1 MVEQPRW
8 NVIIAPEAIKRLM
21 KIPNPDRR
29 RLLGAIDALHSGPSG
44 DIKPLKGREE
54 WRLRVGSWRII
65 MQIDE
70 RSKIIDIL
78 FLGPRGDV
86 YKN

>member
-8 NVIIAPEAIKRLM
+8 DVIIAPEAIKRLM

-44 DIKPLKGREE
+44 DIKPLKRREE